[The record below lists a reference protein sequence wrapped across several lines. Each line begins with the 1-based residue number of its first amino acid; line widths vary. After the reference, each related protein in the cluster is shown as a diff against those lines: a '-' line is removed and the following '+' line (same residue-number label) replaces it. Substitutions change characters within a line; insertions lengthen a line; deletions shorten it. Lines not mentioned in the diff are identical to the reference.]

1 MSNSELIRDLVAI
14 AGEPN
19 VVHRAEDLIVFEYDG
34 SVDRALPTVVVLPR
48 TTAEVSDVV
57 KTAGAH
63 GVPVVARGAGTYLAE
78 MIRLRGSGMSQ
89 TNWYNSPTTTY
100 QSVLL

>member
-1 MSNSELIRDLVAI
+1 MSNSELIRDLVAVV
-14 AGEPN
+14 GEPN
-19 VVHRAEDLIVFEYDG
+19 VVHRAEDLLVFEYDG

-48 TTAEVSDVV
+48 ATSEVSGVV

>member
-1 MSNSELIRDLVAI
+1 MSNSELIRDLVAV

-48 TTAEVSDVV
+48 MTAEVSDVV
-57 KTAGAH
+57 KTAAVH
-63 GVPVVARGAGTYLAE
+63 GVPVVARGAGTYLVE
-78 MIRLRGSGMSQ
+78 EKSR
-89 TNWYNSPTTTY
+89 
-100 QSVLL
+100 

>member
-1 MSNSELIRDLVAI
+1 MSNSDLIRDLVAGG
-14 AGEPN
+14 GEPN
-19 VVHRAEDLIVFEYDG
+19 VVHRPEDLIVFEYDG

-48 TTAEVSDVV
+48 TTSEVSDVV
-57 KTAGAH
+57 KAAGAH

-78 MIRLRGSGMSQ
+78 MIRLRGSCTSQ

-100 QSVLL
+100 QSALL